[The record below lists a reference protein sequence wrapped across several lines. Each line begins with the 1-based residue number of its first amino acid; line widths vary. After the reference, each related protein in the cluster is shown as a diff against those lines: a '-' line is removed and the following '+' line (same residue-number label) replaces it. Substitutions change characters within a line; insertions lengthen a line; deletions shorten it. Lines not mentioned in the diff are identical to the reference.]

1 MATITTNYRP
11 RSDAVQLRSFKAK
24 GRPSAIA
31 GVGVYAPEKIL
42 TNFDLEKMMDT
53 SDQWIR
59 DRTGIHRR
67 HIAEPGT
74 TTFEVATKAAR
85 SALDAAG
92 ITAKDL
98 DMILVGTSSPDGP
111 FPSVACRVQNELDA
125 PGAVAWDTLAACTS
139 FVYALSIADSFIAT
153 ERADTVLVIGAEVLS
168 RMLNYS
174 DRGTAV
180 IFGDGAGAA
189 IVRAAPRGAGFLSW
203 CLGSDGRGY
212 AQVTCGNIE
221 KGAYAAK
228 DATPFIDMVGPDVFK
243 FAVDIFIRQANEV
256 CQTAGV
262 ALDDIDLW
270 VPHQA
275 NFRIID
281 AAARRIGLP
290 MDRVAV
296 NIDEYG
302 NTSSASIPLALEEA
316 VRQGRVKTGDHVL
329 LAGFGSGLTWGAT
342 LLKWA

>member
-1 MATITTNYRP
+1 MAITTSYRT
-11 RSDAVQLRSFKAK
+11 RSDAVPLRSFKAK

-31 GVGVYAPEKIL
+31 GVGVYAPEKVL

-53 SDQWIR
+53 SDKWITE
-59 DRTGIHRR
+59 RTGIRRR

-74 TTFEVATKAAR
+74 TTFEVATRAAR
-85 SALDAAG
+85 AALEAAEVS
-92 ITAKDL
+92 AKDL

-125 PGAVAWDTLAACTS
+125 PGAAAWDTLAACTS

-153 ERADTVLVIGAEVLS
+153 ERADTILVIGAEVLS

-189 IVRAAPRGAGFLSW
+189 VVKAAPTGAGFLSW

-212 AQVTCGNIE
+212 AQVTCGDIE
-221 KGAYAAK
+221 KGAYANK
-228 DATPFIDMVGPDVFK
+228 DATPYIDMVGPDVFK
-243 FAVDIFIRQANEV
+243 FAVDIFSQANEV
-256 CQTAGV
+256 CEAAGV
-262 ALDDIDLW
+262 SLDEIDLW

-290 MDRVAV
+290 IDRVAV

-316 VRQGRVKTGDHVL
+316 VRKGRVKKGDHVL

>member
-1 MATITTNYRP
+1 MAITTNYRT
-11 RSDAVQLRSFKAK
+11 RSDAVALRSFKAK

-31 GVGVYAPEKIL
+31 GVGVHAPERVL
-42 TNFDLEKMMDT
+42 SNFDLEKMMDT
-53 SDQWIR
+53 SDKWITE
-59 DRTGIHRR
+59 RTGIHRR

-74 TTFEVATKAAR
+74 TTFQLATKAAR

-92 ITAKDL
+92 VAAKDL

-125 PGAVAWDTLAACTS
+125 PGSVAWDTLAACTS

-168 RMLNYS
+168 RMLNFS

-189 IVRAAPRGAGFLSW
+189 VVKAAPKGAGFLSW

-212 AQVTCGNIE
+212 AQVTCGDIE

-228 DATPFIDMVGPDVFK
+228 DAMPFIDMVGPDVFK

-256 CQTAGV
+256 CGAAGV

-290 MDRVAV
+290 MERVAV

-302 NTSSASIPLALEEA
+302 NTSSASIPLALEQA
-316 VRQGRVKTGDHVL
+316 VRNGRVKSGDHVL

>member
-1 MATITTNYRP
+1 MAITTNYRT
-11 RSDAVQLRSFKAK
+11 RSDAVPLRSFKTK

-31 GVGVYAPEKIL
+31 GVGVHAPEKVL

-53 SDQWIR
+53 SDKWITE
-59 DRTGIHRR
+59 RTGIRRR
-67 HIAEPGT
+67 HVAEPGT
-74 TTFEVATKAAR
+74 TTFEVATLAAR
-85 SALDAAG
+85 AALEAAEVD
-92 ITAKDL
+92 AKDL
-98 DMILVGTSSPDGP
+98 DLILVGTSSPDAP
-111 FPSVACRVQNELDA
+111 FPSVACRVQNELAA
-125 PGAVAWDTLAACTS
+125 PGAAAWDTLAACTS
-139 FVYALSIADSFIAT
+139 FVYALSIADSFIAS

-168 RMLNYS
+168 RMLNFS

-189 IVRAAPRGAGFLSW
+189 VVKAAPKGAGFLSW
-203 CLGSDGRGY
+203 CLGADGRGF

-221 KGAYAAK
+221 KGAYANK
-228 DATPFIDMVGPDVFK
+228 DATPYIEMVGPDVFK
-243 FAVDIFIRQANEV
+243 FAVDIFIRQATEV
-256 CQTAGV
+256 CQAAGV
-262 ALDDIDLW
+262 GLDEIDLW

-275 NFRIID
+275 NYRIID

-290 MDRVAV
+290 IERVAI

-302 NTSSASIPLALEEA
+302 NTSSASIPIALEEA
-316 VRQGRVKTGDHVL
+316 VRNGRVKTGDHVL

>member
-1 MATITTNYRP
+1 MAITSAYRT
-11 RSDAVQLRSFKAK
+11 RSDALPLRSFKTK
-24 GRPSAIA
+24 GRLSAIA
-31 GVGVYAPEKIL
+31 GVGVYAPEKVI

-53 SDQWIR
+53 SDKWITE
-59 DRTGIHRR
+59 RTGIHRR

-74 TTFEVATKAAR
+74 TTLELATKAAR
-85 SALDAAG
+85 SALAAAG

-111 FPSVACRVQNELDA
+111 FPSIACRIQDELDA

-139 FVYALSIADSFIAT
+139 FMYGLSIADSFIAT

-168 RMLNYS
+168 RYLNYS

-189 IVRAAPRGAGFLSW
+189 VVRTAPKGAGFLSW

-228 DATPFIDMVGPDVFK
+228 DPQPYIEMVGPDVFK

-256 CQTAGV
+256 CEKAGV
-262 ALDDIDLW
+262 ALEDIDLW

-275 NFRIID
+275 NYRIID

-290 MDRVAV
+290 LDRVAI

-316 VRQGRVKTGDHVL
+316 IRKGRVKSGDHVL
-329 LAGFGSGLTWGAT
+329 LAGFGSGLTWGAC
-342 LLKWA
+342 LMKWA

>member
-1 MATITTNYRP
+1 MAITTNYRT
-11 RSDAVQLRSFKAK
+11 RSDAVPLRSFPVK

-31 GVGVYAPEKIL
+31 GVGVYAPEKVL
-42 TNFDLEKMMDT
+42 SNFDLEKMMDT
-53 SDQWIR
+53 SDKWITE
-59 DRTGIHRR
+59 RTGIHRR

-74 TTFEVATKAAR
+74 TTFDLATKAAR
-85 SALDAAG
+85 SALEAAEVS
-92 ITAKDL
+92 AKDL

-111 FPSVACRVQNELDA
+111 FPSVACRIQNELDA

-153 ERADTVLVIGAEVLS
+153 ERAETVLVVGAEVLS
-168 RMLNYS
+168 RMIDYS
-174 DRGTAV
+174 NRGTAV

-189 IVRAAPRGAGFLSW
+189 VVKAAPKGAGFLSW

-228 DATPFIDMVGPDVFK
+228 DATPFIEMVGPDVFK

-256 CQTAGV
+256 CNAAGV
-262 ALDDIDLW
+262 GLDEIDLW

-290 MDRVAV
+290 IDRVAV

-316 VRQGRVKTGDHVL
+316 IRQGRVKSGDHVL

>member
-1 MATITTNYRP
+1 MAITTNYRT
-11 RSDAVQLRSFKAK
+11 RSDAVSLRSFKAK

-31 GVGVYAPEKIL
+31 GIGSYAPDKVL

-53 SDQWIR
+53 SDKWITE
-59 DRTGIHRR
+59 RTGIHRR

-74 TTFEVATKAAR
+74 TTFELATKAAR
-85 SALDAAG
+85 AALESAG

-125 PGAVAWDTLAACTS
+125 PGSVAWDTLAACTS

-189 IVRAAPRGAGFLSW
+189 VVRAAPKGAGFLSW

-221 KGAYAAK
+221 KGTYAAK
-228 DATPFIDMVGPDVFK
+228 DAQPFIDMVGPDVFK

-256 CQTAGV
+256 CQAAGV
-262 ALDDIDLW
+262 ALDEIDLW

-290 MDRVAV
+290 IERVAI

-316 VRQGRVKTGDHVL
+316 VRSGRVKSGDHVL

-342 LLKWA
+342 LMKWA

>member
-1 MATITTNYRP
+1 MAITTSYRT
-11 RSDAVQLRSFKAK
+11 RSDAVPLRSFKAK

-31 GVGVYAPEKIL
+31 GVGVYAPEKVIS
-42 TNFDLEKMMDT
+42 NFDLEKMMET
-53 SDQWIR
+53 SDKWITE
-59 DRTGIHRR
+59 RTGIHRR

-74 TTFEVATKAAR
+74 TTFEVATNAAR
-85 SALDAAG
+85 SAIKAAG
-92 ITAKDL
+92 ISAKDL

-125 PGAVAWDTLAACTS
+125 PGSVAWDTLAACTS

-189 IVRAAPRGAGFLSW
+189 VVRVAPKGAGFLSW

-212 AQVTCGNIE
+212 AQVT
-221 KGAYAAK
+221 
-228 DATPFIDMVGPDVFK
+228 
-243 FAVDIFIRQANEV
+243 
-256 CQTAGV
+256 
-262 ALDDIDLW
+262 
-270 VPHQA
+270 
-275 NFRIID
+275 
-281 AAARRIGLP
+281 
-290 MDRVAV
+290 
-296 NIDEYG
+296 
-302 NTSSASIPLALEEA
+302 S
-316 VRQGRVKTGDHVL
+316 GDHVL

-342 LLKWA
+342 LLKWV